1 MSFIRDQCA
10 IMGQLQIELARQF
23 VSMPKPTREEL
34 EEREQD
40 PEYRAAR
47 AEYYKDCKDDR

>member
-1 MSFIRDQCA
+1 MSFVRDQCA

-40 PEYRAAR
+40 PEYRAER
-47 AEYYKDCKDDR
+47 AEHEKDCQHDR

>member
-1 MSFIRDQCA
+1 MSYVRDQCA
-10 IMGQLQIELARQF
+10 IMGQLQIDLARQF

-40 PEYRAAR
+40 PEYRAER